1 MGGKYGTVVYLFPY
15 FLLNI
20 SAENYK
26 NTTTLVRVTANVRRF
41 WDTVYSCQIHRLR
54 QLQQHINHLDSIF
67 NVVRINWTV
76 TTRKVYVS
84 IGVTK
89 FVLEFLNY

>member
-1 MGGKYGTVVYLFPY
+1 MSEG
-15 FLLNI
+15 
-20 SAENYK
+20 
-26 NTTTLVRVTANVRRF
+26 F

-67 NVVRINWTV
+67 NIVRINWTV
-76 TTRKVYVS
+76 TRRKVYVS

-89 FVLEFLNY
+89 FVLEFLNYWRLTYVYYS